1 MWEKG
6 DLATKRCVLNTTFM
20 HKISYDKESKFRTP
34 ELSPIFKM
42 FSEFQGSKSNM
53 VHLIGES
60 WNQFVRE
67 MSQTAENIRA
77 CGALECLRRAA

>member
-1 MWEKG
+1 MK
-6 DLATKRCVLNTTFM
+6 KRTIWCV
-20 HKISYDKESKFRTP
+20 SK
-34 ELSPIFKM
+34 L
-42 FSEFQGSKSNM
+42 